1 MLRHVDPPKA
11 RGRLSVVLAPEDVA
25 VLDELAGGRPRTKYA
40 RRLIKRLVTADDDIK
55 TALPDPVPLPDDKN
69 ERTRLDVRLS
79 SDLRRQLKTWC
90 GRDLRMGDAIRG
102 AIHADRGGLLT
113 PSGADEQP
121 SNGARKLRAKPIVQ
135 MPRRSRPLRA
145 RSRKP
150 DHRPGQPAQPP
161 RPRTPRQQRVDAIAD
176 RVRHRQLGRMIAP
189 RVEVEVTNATVAETE
204 ALVDHLEDDPGP
216 TLLASCWSAEVEIAI
231 AELLAD
237 GEPFSRHHV
246 VLGALPAP
254 QQADLDDNENFDDL
268 EDDAADYVEPSVKIV
283 GLPNAPGVA
292 DELAGLVRKIGRDA
306 RAVVQVHR
314 LAVDGLGV
322 VRLLELGL
330 ELR

>member
-1 MLRHVDPPKA
+1 MLGHVDRKKDP
-11 RGRLSVVLAPEDVA
+11 GRLSVVLGPEDVA

-40 RRLIKRLVTADDDIK
+40 RRLIRKLVTADGDIK
-55 TALPDPVPLPDDKN
+55 GALPDPVPLPLDSK

-79 SDLRRQLKTWC
+79 ADLRRQLKQWC
-90 GRDLRMGDAIRG
+90 GQDLRLGDAIRG
-102 AIHADRGGLLT
+102 ALHADKGGLLT
-113 PSGADEQP
+113 PSTAEQP
-121 SNGARKLRAKPIVQ
+121 SNGARRLRAKPIVQ